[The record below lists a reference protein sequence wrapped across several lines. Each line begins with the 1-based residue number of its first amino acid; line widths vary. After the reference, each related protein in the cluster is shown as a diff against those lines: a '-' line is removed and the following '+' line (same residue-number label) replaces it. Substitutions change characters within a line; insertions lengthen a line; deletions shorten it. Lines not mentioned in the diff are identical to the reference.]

1 MHKHPCRSS
10 DTRKIKRDHGASI
23 HDSRVRARAG
33 LFIAL
38 QDKFIICG
46 PGLTALSLGLRFVAG
61 PAAAAA
67 AAAALGLRG
76 DLLRFAIVQ
85 VE

>member
-1 MHKHPCRSS
+1 M
-10 DTRKIKRDHGASI
+10 TRAYDVH
-23 HDSRVRARAG
+23 AG

-38 QDKFIICG
+38 QEKFIMCG
-46 PGLTALSLGLRFVAG
+46 AGLTALSLLLRFVAG

-67 AAAALGLRG
+67 GATALGLRG

-85 VE
+85 VQCHDVKG